1 MTYPPQGTG
10 ATDTKSNTTVNETT
24 YGQAPT
30 AGIATT
36 DSRGDHTHGTPG
48 YPALSNLTDVVL
60 TSAVTDQ
67 ILKYNGADWVNGA
80 SVAASAG
87 PGVIFYLDSTKT
99 IPAGVGPQ
107 TKSMETLLKTPSVA
121 VEVDEDATVNNNT
134 LIIDQYMYNTPL
146 GVATIDA
153 GEWVFDTYTYASSIS
168 GTSEVIC
175 SIGRVIDSAG
185 IATVTGSGLVRT
197 VTVTGGTPFVAGD
210 YDADLTLTS
219 RVMTSNA
226 VLVITGYTST
236 SEVTTE
242 SLMTYTNE
250 SGVTCS
256 VDRYLF
262 QSTTGDIENTTVGL
276 KESIVVEPAFAVNTT
291 DRLTAHYFAKTDN
304 SGDITLHLVHNGTQ
318 NYTHFHTPLAT
329 KHNDLAGLQGGTTNE
344 YYHLT
349 NAEYT
354 ALPSMS
360 ATVVTETS
368 YGQASTAGI
377 STLTFSLGDH
387 THGTPVV
394 PALGDLSDV
403 TLTAPAPNE
412 ILEYD
417 GAVWVNNPVPPSL
430 LLSDALRNT
439 KGGTDALLTNTSG
452 TDNSA
457 FGYNALKLDTASFN
471 TAFGSYALDAN
482 TSGINNTAIGYHAL
496 GANISGS
503 NNTMIGYQAGL
514 VNTVSDNTFVGSNA
528 GDANTTGT
536 GNVAVGRNALG
547 ANITSNDCTMV
558 GYQAGLVN
566 TAANNTFIG
575 SDAGDANTTGANN
588 VAIGR
593 NALGNIINTDNNVA
607 IGQAAGSL
615 FKGNASVFIGNN
627 AGGQTVAVDNIV
639 CIGADSG
646 VLNTA
651 SNNTF
656 VGAYCADAN
665 TSGSENTALG
675 QDAFGANTTG
685 SYNTTVGKG
694 ALGANISGSNNT
706 MIGYQAGLV
715 NMVSDNTF
723 IGSNAGD
730 ANITGTG
737 NVAVG
742 KDALGA
748 NDWGWANTMIGY
760 QAGAV
765 NTAGENTFIG
775 CNAGDANTTGSYNTA
790 VGKDALG
797 ASVWSWDNTMVGYQ
811 TGKVNEASNN
821 TFIGSQCGD
830 SNTTGGNNTALGK
843 DALGANISGS
853 DNVMIGY
860 QAGLVNEAD
869 NNTFV
874 GSGAGDA
881 NITGASNTA
890 VGKGALGANDWGW
903 GNTMIGYEA
912 GLLCI
917 GGNNTFIG
925 SGCDGSA
932 AAITGAIG
940 IGYNVSVTADNT
952 WVIGTI
958 GKKQA
963 IVEGSNAA
971 MGTAILTSGTGSIV
985 VANTLV
991 TVNSR
996 IFLTSQDPNGGTQGA
1011 VFVSARNSGTDFTI
1025 MSTIGALDTSIVAWE
1040 LKESN

>member
-10 ATDTKSNTTVNETT
+10 TGTTDVKSTTVVDEIT

-48 YPALSNLTDVVL
+48 YPALNDLTDVVL
-60 TSAVTDQ
+60 TSAVTDE

-87 PGVIFYLDSTKT
+87 PGIIFYLDSTKT
-99 IPAGVGPQ
+99 IPAGAGPQ
-107 TKSMETLLKTPSVA
+107 TKSMESLLKTPSVA

-146 GVATIDA
+146 GVTTIDA

-236 SEVTTE
+236 SEVTAE

-250 SGVTCS
+250 SGVTSS

-262 QSTTGDIENTTVGL
+262 QSSTGDIENTTVGL
-276 KESIVVEPAFAVNTT
+276 KESVTIQPAYAINTT
-291 DRLTAHYFAKTDN
+291 DRLAAHYFAKTDN

-318 NYTHFHTPLAT
+318 NYTRIHTPLAT

-354 ALPSMS
+354 ALPSPS

-394 PALGDLSDV
+394 PALGDLSNV

-412 ILEYD
+412 ILSYD
-417 GAVWVNNPVPPSL
+417 GAIWVNNPIPPNL

-452 TDNSA
+452 TDNTA
-457 FGYNALKLDTASFN
+457 IGYNALKLDIASFN

-482 TSGINNTAIGYHAL
+482 TSGINNTAMGYNAL
-496 GANISGS
+496 GTNISGS
-503 NNTMIGYQAGL
+503 DNTMIGYQAGL
-514 VNTVSDNTFVGSNA
+514 ANTAGMNTFVGSGA
-528 GDANTTGT
+528 GDVNTVGT
-536 GNVAVGRNALG
+536 RNVAVG
-547 ANITSNDCTMV
+547 M
-558 GYQAGLVN
+558 
-566 TAANNTFIG
+566 
-575 SDAGDANTTGANN
+575 
-588 VAIGR
+588 
-593 NALGNIINTDNNVA
+593 
-607 IGQAAGSL
+607 
-615 FKGNASVFIGNN
+615 
-627 AGGQTVAVDNIV
+627 
-639 CIGADSG
+639 
-646 VLNTA
+646 
-651 SNNTF
+651 
-656 VGAYCADAN
+656 
-665 TSGSENTALG
+665 
-675 QDAFGANTTG
+675 
-685 SYNTTVGKG
+685 
-694 ALGANISGSNNT
+694 
-706 MIGYQAGLV
+706 
-715 NMVSDNTF
+715 
-723 IGSNAGD
+723 
-730 ANITGTG
+730 
-737 NVAVG
+737 
-742 KDALGA
+742 
-748 NDWGWANTMIGY
+748 
-760 QAGAV
+760 
-765 NTAGENTFIG
+765 
-775 CNAGDANTTGSYNTA
+775 
-790 VGKDALG
+790 
-797 ASVWSWDNTMVGYQ
+797 
-811 TGKVNEASNN
+811 
-821 TFIGSQCGD
+821 
-830 SNTTGGNNTALGK
+830 

-853 DNVMIGY
+853 DNVMIGHNAGLVNVSYSGNVFIGSATGDANTTGTGNTAVGTNALSACVGSTNNTCVGYQTGLNVDSSNNTLIGYGAGDGMTTGGYNTAVGKDALGASTIGILNTMVGY
-860 QAGLVNEAD
+860 QAGLVNDTSANTFIGAQTGDANTVGTQNTAVGKGALGANITGNDCTMIGFQAGYVNTAAD
-869 NNTFV
+869 NTFV

-881 NITGASNTA
+881 NTVGTGNVAL
-890 VGKGALGANDWGW
+890 GKDALGANVSGLY
-903 GNTMIGYEA
+903 NTMIGCNA
-912 GLLCI
+912 GSL
-917 GGNNTFIG
+917 NTAAANTFVGSYAGTTITSGANNVIIG
-925 SGCDGSA
+925 QGADA
-932 AAITGAIG
+932 AAERTGTIAIG
-940 IGYNVSVTADNT
+940 YQANVSTDNT
-952 WVIGTI
+952 WIIGTVGI
-958 GKKQA
+958 KQA
-963 IVEGSNAA
+963 IVEGANAA
-971 MGTAILTSGTGSIV
+971 MGTAILTSGTGSVV

-996 IFLTSQDPNGGTQGA
+996 IFLTSQDPNGGTQGT

-1025 MSTIGALDTSIVAWE
+1025 MSTIGALDTAIVAWE
-1040 LKESN
+1040 IKEPN